1 MSITS
6 STWRARTAMLAATV
20 LALAA
25 VTASFGSGGASAK
38 GGTAKPPAGNPAP
51 LTPPIWP
58 AVPAPVFSVNTS
70 RIHGFDLTGFI
81 QKATVGTT
89 GCTGT
94 VTSAGGTLVVN
105 GITVVVPC
113 NSVIQM
119 PANTLTWPEAIDI
132 ATANAQ
138 ALALDGSGA
147 NGTTNAVSANKPY
160 PSFEASITGN
170 IVGGQ
175 YIAGLIYL
183 SQQSLNGGNGVVSRI
198 DYATGDI
205 WVTPEAGAG
214 DVVRLQINDPNGR
227 FGRAQ
232 SPDPRF
238 SVDDENPTIHSGTGY
253 PMCVPR
259 VAPAA
264 APNATSNPTTETDP
278 LCPQKNRPW
287 SNSTSTCRNWT
298 LAGVTPPAGAG
309 ELPAT
314 PINSRCRN
322 YVMKAPVGLTAADAD
337 ARQQAPIEPGDAVTW
352 SGTLFKGAT
361 ATAPDYVSVHTLEV
375 NVGLYTQPGTLPTY
389 LAIGE
394 FGVGSADPSA
404 TSINGAGQE
413 AQDRIFLEAETT
425 DPKAPVD
432 IYMMDMD
439 STGKEFER
447 WITPFE
453 MTGETNGPVVPA
465 GANFT
470 SNLAIGGGITTMNAG
485 AQVQRARLRATKA
498 PVGLLGSPTR
508 MLRVV
513 SRTQCLP
520 NEYILNSAQ
529 ATFTQQASWVTQGG
543 NAVLPN
549 AAPVPAIDSSST
561 VASTAGTIR
570 QAAKPCLESTPVA
583 NGLFAGQYAAP
594 VFEYIFPENVSVGE
608 PVVPY
613 DFWHLGFLVN
623 GEGTGNAGALTPT
636 PW

>member
-1 MSITS
+1 MTISTS
-6 STWRARTAMLAATV
+6 SWRARTAMLAATV

-25 VTASFGSGGASAK
+25 VTASVGSGGAAAK

-58 AVPAPVFSVNTS
+58 AVPAPVFSVNTA
-70 RIHGFDLTGFI
+70 RLHGFDLTGFI
-81 QKATVGTT
+81 SKATVGNVT
-89 GCTGT
+89 GCGATP
-94 VTSAGGTLVVN
+94 TSQGGSLVVN

-113 NSVIQM
+113 NSIVQM

-138 ALALDGSGA
+138 SLALDGSGS
-147 NGTTNAVSANKPY
+147 NAGADGVSPNKPY

-183 SQQSLNGGNGVVSRI
+183 SQQSLNGGNGIVSRI
-198 DYATGDI
+198 DYTTGDI

-214 DVVRLQINDPNGR
+214 DMVRLQINDPNGR

-238 SVDDENPTIHSGTGY
+238 SVDDENPTIHAGTGY

-259 VAPAA
+259 TDPATA
-264 APNATSNPTTETDP
+264 DDP
-278 LCPQKNRPW
+278 LCPQKNRP
-287 SNSTSTCRNWT
+287 SSTATTSCRNWT

-314 PINSRCRN
+314 PVGQRCHN
-322 YVMKAPVGLTAADAD
+322 YVMKAPVGLAATDAD
-337 ARQQAPIEPGDAVTW
+337 SRQQAPIEPGDAITW

-361 ATAPDYVSVHTLEV
+361 ATSPDYVSVHTLEV

-394 FGVGSADPSA
+394 FGVGSADPSVTA
-404 TSINGAGQE
+404 VNGAAQE

-439 STGKEFER
+439 PASGKEYER

-453 MTGETNGPVVPA
+453 MTGEVNGPVVPA
-465 GANFT
+465 GINFT
-470 SNLAIGGGITTMNAG
+470 NNLAIGGGITTMNAG

-498 PVGLLGSPTR
+498 PVGVLGSPTR

-529 ATFTQQASWVTQGG
+529 ASFTQQTQWVTQGG
-543 NAVLPN
+543 NAVIPT
-549 AAPVPAIDSSST
+549 AAPVPAIDSVST
-561 VASTAGTIR
+561 TASTTGTIR

-594 VFEYIFPENVSVGE
+594 VFEYIFPENVSVGD

-613 DFWHLGFLVN
+613 DLWHLGFLVN
-623 GEGTGNAGALTPT
+623 GEGTGNAGALSPK

>member
-1 MSITS
+1 MTTSTS
-6 STWRARTAMLAATV
+6 SWRARTAMLAATV

-38 GGTAKPPAGNPAP
+38 GGTAKPPPGNPAP

-58 AVPAPVFSVNTS
+58 AVPAPTFSVNTA
-70 RIHGFDLTGFI
+70 RLHGFDLTGFI
-81 QKATVGTT
+81 QKVTVGTA

-94 VTSAGGTLVVN
+94 VTSPGGTLVVN

-113 NSVIQM
+113 NSIIQM
-119 PANTLTWPEAIDI
+119 PANTLTWPEAIDL
-132 ATANAQ
+132 ATANP
-138 ALALDGSGA
+138 LALDGSGSTGGA
-147 NGTTNAVSANKPY
+147 SAVSPNKPY

-198 DYATGDI
+198 DYATGDL

-214 DVVRLQINDPNGR
+214 DMVRLQINDPNGR
-227 FGRAQ
+227 FGRPQ

-259 VAPAA
+259 
-264 APNATSNPTTETDP
+264 SNPATTDDP
-278 LCPQKNRPW
+278 LCPQKNRP
-287 SNSTSTCRNWT
+287 SSTATTSCRNWT

-314 PINSRCRN
+314 PVGQRCRN

-337 ARQQAPIEPGDAVTW
+337 ARQQAPIEPGDAIIW

-361 ATAPDYVSVHTLEV
+361 GQPDYVSVHTLEV

-404 TSINGAGQE
+404 TAVNGAGQE

-425 DPKAPVD
+425 DPKAPLD
-432 IYMMDMD
+432 IYMMDLD
-439 STGKEFER
+439 PATGQEYER

-453 MTGETNGPVVPA
+453 MTGEVNGPVVPA

-470 SNLAIGGGITTMNAG
+470 NNLAIGGGITTMNAG

-498 PVGLLGSPTR
+498 PVGVLGSPTR

-520 NEYILNSAQ
+520 NAYILNSAQ
-529 ATFTQQASWVTQGG
+529 ASFTKQPGWVLQGG
-543 NAVLPN
+543 NAVLPA
-549 AAPVPAIDSSST
+549 AAPVPAIDSSSSA
-561 VASTAGTIR
+561 ASTTGTIR
-570 QAAKPCLESTPVA
+570 QPNVPCLESTPVA
-583 NGLFAGQYAAP
+583 NGLFGGQYAAP
-594 VFEYIFPENVSVGE
+594 VFEYIFPENVSVGD

-613 DFWHLGFLVN
+613 DLWHLGFLVN
-623 GEGTGNAGALTPT
+623 GEGTGNAGALTPK